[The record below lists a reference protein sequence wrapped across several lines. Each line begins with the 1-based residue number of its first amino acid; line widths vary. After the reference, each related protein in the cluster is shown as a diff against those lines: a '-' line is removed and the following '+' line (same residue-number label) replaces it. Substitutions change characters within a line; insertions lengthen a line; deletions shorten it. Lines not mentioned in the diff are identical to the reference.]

1 MNRELT
7 KAEVLLKSKP
17 QPAESSLKI
26 KLKLNPN
33 NLASSTSTLITN
45 DRSLT
50 DTKPKTKKEV
60 LTFAPNEQ
68 INEIKLDP
76 ISNESLTSQDTE
88 QPPIRLVM
96 KIPKA
101 FTELAD
107 ACERKLEKTEVKPIK
122 LKIKNKNSVLS
133 AEVKNESSSESD
145 ADEKIKNEDDELM
158 NELKNSYQDND
169 FCKHYF
175 NLTL

>member
-7 KAEVLLKSKP
+7 KAEVLMKS

-45 DRSLT
+45 DRSI
-50 DTKPKTKKEV
+50 P
-60 LTFAPNEQ
+60 
-68 INEIKLDP
+68 NEIKVDEQ
-76 ISNESLTSQDTE
+76 SKKTNDAE

-101 FTELAD
+101 FADLAD
-107 ACERKLEKTEVKPIK
+107 ACERKIEQTEIKPIK

-133 AEVKNESSSESD
+133 AEVKNDSSSESEPE
-145 ADEKIKNEDDELM
+145 EKIRNEDDELM

-169 FCKHYF
+169 FCNPQF
-175 NLTL
+175 NNYC